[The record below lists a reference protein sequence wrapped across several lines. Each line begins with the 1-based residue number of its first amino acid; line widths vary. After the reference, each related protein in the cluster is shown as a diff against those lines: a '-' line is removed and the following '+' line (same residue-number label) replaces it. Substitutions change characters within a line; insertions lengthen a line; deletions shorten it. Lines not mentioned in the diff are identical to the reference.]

1 MDRSKL
7 LLAAQRSLWGVDTP
21 NLIKVYPYQQENTV
35 SIYFYYDNQPSEL
48 EEELF
53 EDAATEFIASF
64 PHPIL
69 LENEKYV
76 VSYPQKIEGSGFLVY
91 SRYEP

>member
-7 LLAAQRSLWGVDTP
+7 LLAAQRSLWGIVTP
-21 NLIKVYPYQQENTV
+21 NLREVYANQQGNTI

-53 EDAATEFIASF
+53 EDAATEFIANF
-64 PHPIL
+64 PDPIL
-69 LENEKYV
+69 LNNEKYV
-76 VSYPQKIEGSGFLVY
+76 INYPQKIEATGFLVY
-91 SRYEP
+91 SRYEA